1 MEYNGTY
8 KNNRELIAEIQKNGD
23 ETENEKV
30 FETYLEWCD
39 MNGYDIG
46 DQKSFEL
53 FAEAGPQQ
61 LLLTLKL
68 IPVEQEMQE
77 SLNNILNNIFSRNNV
92 KEAAVAAETTP
103 RATEPAEVAGLQEKQ
118 ETENLKRETGSEV
131 KQAEQ
136 KEVEEK
142 RELTKAE
149 KKQLK
154 KERKKAK
161 QEKQKQKAK
170 KPAVVKKPK
179 PKMPEALSNIS
190 GTYQVK
196 NEDDGTPNLDVL
208 ADKISNLVN
217 QNIRV
222 TLNTT
227 TWSHNGQNNVSF
239 SGGRKPWEPFVRN
252 IEINDAH
259 VYRNRFPKM
268 FAYLDPQGNVWSAK
282 YQVAY
287 DYSVVVEKWEHM
299 DKLPS
304 DNALFLNDDEEVI
317 EYMREHMP
325 YMDKFAEE
333 NNLSMDGR
341 LKLLV
346 APELEQLSKAGYA
359 FADYILHWK
368 ITPTDV
374 QQYHRLCQSG
384 RNIKEIFKTDKDVYS
399 VLKDTQTLAVWD
411 TYRKMYKQDKL
422 NKESIEYC
430 YSHGFNEGQLNEM
443 SKIMNR
449 KYQGKNVFSFEK
461 LVNYLARVDMYEAI
475 PIDEALPLLNDY
487 LINCE
492 AMAMKP
498 RIDGDSLKR
507 EHDVAARIARTR
519 RQELTEEQK
528 KDMTTACR
536 DLARDD
542 YQESIYSI
550 RGFRDADDIY
560 DNANQMHNCTAGYVT
575 RVMNGYDY
583 IYVLY
588 ETAHPEVNVANI
600 QINKERTHISQ
611 KFLKYNEPIR
621 NRSMT
626 EFIERWQKLARQRY
640 ATKSNSIMEMLGKE
654 LSEDSPLLNDPGDTR
669 VYQKGHVYKY
679 SDGFIEIRDSFG
691 KSENDKKYMIYQYDK
706 DHHLVSEVDPSMSI
720 SAENKTHSVAATIWL
735 DHLVDQ
741 GVVRL
746 QVLESVQNYK
756 GFCDEVD
763 QVNGEGFRK
772 ESFPENVVPLFHKK
786 PEQEKGAEEVRY
798 DEFTA
803 SIEVSTHPYLEAQ
816 YEGKHFA
823 VKSEGGET
831 YLEVIDRESGN
842 TEHVDY
848 SRFSANNIDAFKHT
862 IYQYVNKHASKAAAV
877 SEPIP
882 AAEAVKD
889 KNQVENLEVGDIIVV
904 NGHWMTDSN
913 FKRVYCEPYVMKV
926 RSVSEDSVSLED
938 AKEGILGGSEWIT
951 KEELKQ
957 TGFTWYDHI
966 PEVNVDVTEFTN
978 MQFQI
983 KEGADAVVHCATDFR
998 GRNYEF
1004 DIHMDHIESEDPQ
1017 FNQIIG
1023 DLDDD
1028 TKIKLFERI
1037 QSNMRSGMS
1046 RPAMQ
1051 TLTDKLNTAENRQR
1065 MQGLRQ
1071 QAGNIG
1077 LVR

>member
-8 KNNRELIAEIQKNGD
+8 KNNRELITEIHRNGD
-23 ETENEKV
+23 ETEDKKV

-39 MNGYDIG
+39 MNGYDRG

-61 LLLTLKL
+61 LLLTLNL
-68 IPVEQEMQE
+68 IPAEQRMQE
-77 SLNNILNNIFSRNNV
+77 TLNNIFSRNNV

-103 RATEPAEVAGLQEKQ
+103 RATETAEVAGLQEKQ
-118 ETENLKRETGSEV
+118 ETEKHGSEV

-154 KERKKAK
+154 EERKKAK
-161 QEKQKQKAK
+161 QEKLKKKAK
-170 KPAVVKKPK
+170 KQAVVKKPK
-179 PKMPEALSNIS
+179 PKMPEALLNFS
-190 GTYQVK
+190 GTYQVR
-196 NEDDGTPNLDVL
+196 NEYGTPGPNLDVL

-217 QNIRV
+217 QNIRFTV
-222 TLNTT
+222 TTS
-227 TWSHNGQNNVSF
+227 TWNHGGQNNISF
-239 SGGRKPWEPFVRN
+239 SSLNPAERI
-252 IEINDAH
+252 IEVNDAFG
-259 VYRNRFPKM
+259 YRNSFPKM
-268 FAYLDPQGNVWSAK
+268 FAYLDPEGNVWSAK
-282 YQVAY
+282 FQSRAGFNNTFI
-287 DYSVVVEKWEHM
+287 VEKWEHM

-304 DNALFLNDDEEVI
+304 DNVLFLNTDEEVI
-317 EYMREHMP
+317 GYMREHMP
-325 YMDKFAEE
+325 YMDKFADEKH
-333 NNLSMDGR
+333 LSMDGR

-368 ITPTDV
+368 ILPADV

-399 VLKDTQTLAVWD
+399 VLKDTRSLAVWD
-411 TYRKMYKQDKL
+411 TYRKMYKQEKL
-422 NKESIEYC
+422 NKDSIEYC
-430 YSHGFNEGQLNEM
+430 FSHGFNEVQLNEM

-487 LINCE
+487 LVNCE

-519 RQELTEEQK
+519 RQELTEEEK
-528 KDMTTACR
+528 KDMNTACR

-550 RGFRDADDIY
+550 RGFRDIDDIY
-560 DNANQMHNCTAGYVT
+560 NNANQMHNCTAGYVNG
-575 RVMNGYDY
+575 VMSGSDY

-600 QINKERTHISQ
+600 QINKERTRISQ

-654 LSEDSPLLNDPGDTR
+654 LSEDSPLRNDPSDTR
-669 VYQKGHVYKY
+669 VYQKGHAYKY

-706 DHHLVSEVDPSMSI
+706 DYILVSEVDPSMSI

-741 GVVRL
+741 GDVRL
-746 QVLESVQNYK
+746 QVLEPIQNYK
-756 GFCDEVD
+756 AFCDVVD
-763 QVNGEGFRK
+763 QVNGEGFRN
-772 ESFPENVVPLFHKK
+772 ESFPENVVPLFHKE

-798 DEFTA
+798 DEFAA
-803 SIEVSTHPYLEAQ
+803 SIEVSTRPYLEAE
-816 YEGKHFA
+816 YEGKHFI
-823 VKSEGGET
+823 VKSEDGET
-831 YLEVIDRESGN
+831 YLQVTDQEFGN
-842 TEHVDY
+842 TELLDY

-862 IYQYVNKHASKAAAV
+862 IYQYVNKHAAEKETVPVPDSAETTFDNDA
-877 SEPIP
+877 P
-882 AAEAVKD
+882 AD
-889 KNQVENLEVGDIIVV
+889 KSQVENLEEGDIIVI
-904 NGHWMTDSN
+904 NGHWMMDFN
-913 FKRVYCEPYVMKV
+913 FKPHFYEPQAMKV

-938 AKEGILGGSEWIT
+938 AKRGILGGSEWIT
-951 KEELKQ
+951 KEWLKQ

-966 PEVNVDVTEFTN
+966 PEVNVDVAEFTN
-978 MQFQI
+978 MQFQV
-983 KEGADAVVHCATDFR
+983 KEGDAAVVHCTTDFR

-1023 DLDDD
+1023 DLDDE

-1037 QSNMRSGMS
+1037 QSNMQSGIS

-1065 MQGLRQ
+1065 MQELRQ
-1071 QAGNIG
+1071 QAGNGG
-1077 LVR
+1077 LGR